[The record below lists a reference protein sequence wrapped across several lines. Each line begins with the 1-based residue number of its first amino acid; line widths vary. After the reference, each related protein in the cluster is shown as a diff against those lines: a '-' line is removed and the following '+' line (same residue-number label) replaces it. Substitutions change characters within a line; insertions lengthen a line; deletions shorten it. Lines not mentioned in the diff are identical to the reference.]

1 MADVEYAQVIVT
13 SEEIQ
18 KLKERTGKNTKKD
31 AVREAILHYLECDK
45 VESGDE

>member
-18 KLKERTGKNTKKD
+18 RLKERTGKSTKKD
-31 AVREAILHYLECDK
+31 AVRQAILHYLECDR
-45 VESGDE
+45 VQGWG

>member
-18 KLKERTGKNTKKD
+18 RLKQRTGKTSKKD
-31 AVREAILHYLECDK
+31 AVREAILHYLECRE
-45 VESGDE
+45 VGRE